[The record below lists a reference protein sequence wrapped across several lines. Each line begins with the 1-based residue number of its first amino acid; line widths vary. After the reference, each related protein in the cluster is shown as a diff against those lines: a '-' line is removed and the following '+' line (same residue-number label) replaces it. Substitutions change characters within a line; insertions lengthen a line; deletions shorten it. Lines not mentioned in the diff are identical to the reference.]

1 MHILL
6 PLIYLEGKF
15 RGFFPGPLSQNEEQE
30 RMSEC
35 ARNWNFANEL
45 KVEVQFSFQLVHPP
59 MVCSSMHSAFSTF
72 AQTAAS
78 SFPLIN

>member
-15 RGFFPGPLSQNEEQE
+15 RGFFSWSTKSR

-72 AQTAAS
+72 A
-78 SFPLIN
+78 